1 MKLYHYVYKTTNPI
15 SGKYC
20 YGKHSTNNLKD
31 RYQGSGKWVED
42 CKKSKIKLKTEII
55 EFLNTENEAYQLEK
69 FLVEK
74 FRKDKKNMNM
84 VAGGHGFQSG
94 KTHALY
100 GRPMSEEQKKKISLA
115 QKGKPRWSKKDKK
128 RIGDQHRGENSY
140 WYGKKLPDEIR
151 EKISKAN
158 LGDKNGMK
166 RFGFKVRGKNNGMYG
181 KTHSEENR
189 KRMSEAAK
197 KYWADKRKENENTKV
212 KDITPEKDDTK
223 D

>member
-1 MKLYHYVYKTTNPI
+1 MKVYHYVYKTINPI

-20 YGKHSTNNLKD
+20 YGKHSTKNLSD
-31 RYQGSGKWVED
+31 GYQGSGKWVED
-42 CKKSKIKLKTEII
+42 CKKSKIKLKTNIVK
-55 EFLNTENEAYQLEK
+55 FLNTEKEAYDYEK
-69 FLVEK
+69 FIIEK
-74 FRKDKKNMNM
+74 YYKDKKNMNM

-94 KTHALY
+94 KNHALY
-100 GRPMSEEQKKKISLA
+100 GIPKSKETRKKISMA
-115 QKGKPRWSKKDKK
+115 QKGKPRWSAEDKK
-128 RIGDQHRGENSY
+128 RISVNRSGSNHY

-158 LGDKNGMK
+158 SGDKNGMK

-197 KYWADKRKENENTKV
+197 KYWADKRKENETA
-212 KDITPEKDDTK
+212 
-223 D
+223 